1 MQKVFRI
8 LAIDGGG
15 IRGIIPA
22 TILASIEERTGKPI
36 AQLFDLIAGT
46 STGGILA
53 LGLTKSNSDGKP
65 EFSAQDLCQLYQR
78 DIPDIF
84 MSPQSWWGNLLRPKY
99 KSFAFQ
105 RVLKNAFGEFR
116 LKNALTDVLIPCYDI
131 ECRSPF
137 VFKSRLARLDSEFDF
152 QMRDVALAASAS
164 PTLFHPVQF
173 PRSKNS
179 TAICL
184 VDGGVYANNPSMTA
198 LSEIK
203 SMYPDENP
211 KILIVSLGTGKTTRR
226 LTDEFISLWGYVQ
239 WSRPMLELVFES
251 ISESVHEQMKYF
263 LRANDGQQYYRLQVD
278 LPKHLECAIDDPS
291 KRNMEAL
298 THAAK
303 SFCADSKSGIEMD
316 RMCESLLAS
325 SITRILKVDKAT

>member
-1 MQKVFRI
+1 MERVFRI
-8 LAIDGGG
+8 LSIDGGG

-36 AQLFDLIAGT
+36 SQLFDLIAGT

-53 LGLTKSNSDGKP
+53 LGLTKADSMGKP

-84 MSPQSWWGNLLRPKY
+84 SSPQSWWGNLLRPKY
-99 KSFAFQ
+99 RSFAFQ

-131 ECRSPF
+131 EHRLPYL
-137 VFKSRLARLDSEFDF
+137 FKSRLAKLDTEFDF

-173 PRSKNS
+173 PRSRNGR
-179 TAICL
+179 AICL
-184 VDGGVYANNPSMTA
+184 VDGGVYANNPALTA
-198 LSEIK
+198 VSEIK
-203 SMYPDENP
+203 SMYPGENQ
-211 KILIVSLGTGKTTRR
+211 KFFIVSLGTGKTTRP
-226 LTDEFISLWGYVQ
+226 LTNEFISLWGYVH

-263 LRANDGQQYYRLQVD
+263 LPSHEGEQYYRLQVD
-278 LPKHLECAIDDPS
+278 LPKHLACAIDNPS
-291 KRNMEAL
+291 KINMEAL
-298 THAAK
+298 THAANHY
-303 SFCADSKSGIEMD
+303 CADSKSKQELNK
-316 RMCESLLAS
+316 MCESLIKVS
-325 SITRILKVDKAT
+325 SQQPTSEPTKS